1 MNYPL
6 FTAFTK
12 EPVEIS
18 VSDGIF
24 MSLLGIALVFL
35 VLAFLAFFIWALGK
49 IINGVVSKKKTAS
62 AAISAPVTAP
72 LAPPAVTLND
82 VSEKDAAI
90 IMAIVASNSGIPLE
104 RLDFKSISLIK
115 E

>member
-1 MNYPL
+1 MAVSLPTGMPVRAE
-6 FTAFTK
+6 TAH
-12 EPVEIS
+12 
-18 VSDGIF
+18 
-24 MSLLGIALVFL
+24 
-35 VLAFLAFFIWALGK
+35 
-49 IINGVVSKKKTAS
+49 
-62 AAISAPVTAP
+62 AISAPVTAP

-90 IMAIVASNSGIPLE
+90 IMAIVANNTGIPLE